1 MDALNLFL
9 TLEKLFLIAKGLD
22 DLLEDHYADLM
33 NEPGR
38 LHKRTVSTLVC
49 GVAELRRDLE
59 TLAMA
64 DPLCLATDGLLRAF
78 PVDNGGDSG
87 YHKQE

>member
-22 DLLEDHYADLM
+22 DLLEDHYTDLM

-38 LHKRTVSTLVC
+38 LHKRTVSTLVR

-59 TLAMA
+59 ALAMA

-78 PVDNGGDSG
+78 PVDNGSDSG